1 VPRRHSLSRKDVLLI
16 VAAAAAA
23 ASSDEDG
30 EVYNCMQT
38 NASVRGSLAF

>member
-1 VPRRHSLSRKDVLLI
+1 MPRRHSLSRKDVLLI
-16 VAAAAAA
+16 VAAAAA

-38 NASVRGSLAF
+38 NASVRGLLAF